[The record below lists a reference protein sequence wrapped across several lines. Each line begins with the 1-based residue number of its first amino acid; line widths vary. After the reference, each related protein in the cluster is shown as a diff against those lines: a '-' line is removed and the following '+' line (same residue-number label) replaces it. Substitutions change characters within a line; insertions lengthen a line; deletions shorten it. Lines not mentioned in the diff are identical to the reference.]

1 MRFIRTYGE
10 FWFKIEDLLLRMKR
24 DFSFYQIVD
33 IAELYSSMGC
43 GSQLFWGELEEYLL
57 IHSSKLKNHGG
68 EEVGN
73 HIREDLI
80 KRLIVTF
87 DKVGR
92 KNETFWKV
100 FSTLYEENHHKY
112 SFNDHLLIM
121 SSFANFYPLTTMHLY
136 TLFEKYN
143 LSAPQIQ
150 ENQQLKLQHYSTD
163 E

>member
-1 MRFIRTYGE
+1 MQVE
-10 FWFKIEDLLLRMKR
+10 QNKD
-24 DFSFYQIVD
+24 V
-33 IAELYSSMGC
+33 
-43 GSQLFWGELEEYLL
+43 EE
-57 IHSSKLKNHGG
+57 
-68 EEVGN
+68 EEENVQ
-73 HIREDLI
+73 EQ
-80 KRLIVTF
+80 
-87 DKVGR
+87 R